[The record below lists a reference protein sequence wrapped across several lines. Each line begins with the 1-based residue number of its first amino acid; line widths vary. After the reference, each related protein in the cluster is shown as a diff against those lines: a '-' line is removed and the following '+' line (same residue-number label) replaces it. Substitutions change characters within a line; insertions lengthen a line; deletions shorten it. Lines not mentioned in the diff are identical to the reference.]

1 VAGGAVSGVTQ
12 NELGAL
18 LERAYRL
25 ALCLQDE
32 VAPVDGDCP
41 RGAFAA
47 FVASSELLEV
57 IDEARTLLVASGAA
71 EGSAAQFNQSGR
83 CSARSASSRSG
94 TTNRPAP

>member
-1 VAGGAVSGVTQ
+1 MSAVAE

-25 ALCLQDE
+25 ALCLQAE
-32 VAPVDGDCP
+32 PPPVEGECP

-57 IDEARTLLVASGAA
+57 LDEARTLLISR
-71 EGSAAQFNQSGR
+71 SGR
-83 CSARSASSRSG
+83 CSAASASLRSG
-94 TTNRPAP
+94 TTSRPAP